1 MDEADR
7 WFAQSETARAS
18 QGGVAVCVHLRRLQ
32 PAPNSEAEGRVCVK
46 PGADAPAAAATA
58 GSMASGD
65 KISISTWRATRL
77 QLAQPSFFRRLLEAT
92 DARNELTRLRGE
104 LDTVDSDRKV
114 LKAKLDDKERLI
126 DELSARLDALEKA
139 GQTGG
144 FIQTRDGS
152 GRPGANQTH
161 GQPIPQ
167 LNQPNGK
174 LEPGEQK
181 KPATIGARTGAG
193 PAHG

>member
-77 QLAQPSFFRRLLEAT
+77 QLAQPSFFRRLLEPLLAL
-92 DARNELTRLRGE
+92 N
-104 LDTVDSDRKV
+104 TVSDPQ
-114 LKAKLDDKERLI
+114 I
-126 DELSARLDALEKA
+126 
-139 GQTGG
+139 TP
-144 FIQTRDGS
+144 DGS
-152 GRPGANQTH
+152 SIAYVVRSVNTNRNAYDSE
-161 GQPIPQ
+161 IR
-167 LNQPNGK
+167 
-174 LEPGEQK
+174 
-181 KPATIGARTGAG
+181 IGALG
-193 PAHG
+193 